1 MAEESRGASDLDFL
15 KDVPPPPG
23 EPSKG
28 NRFHLTLQ
36 ILAVPL
42 LILAVA
48 VGVFVFISYV
58 THDSL
63 TAAQLLALVNS
74 STGQVRKQYANE
86 FVRKLVMTRG
96 DVGRP
101 APKELAD
108 LVPGLLAGV
117 QALQRL
123 SPRTEEDDTALR
135 ILISALGAIQ
145 ERGSAPEL
153 VRIMNEEQDPYL
165 VAECLSA
172 LGSIGDPGSAPAIRA
187 HLKTGTDHV
196 RKYAAFN
203 LAALK
208 DPEQKGVLR
217 GLLHDDSVEVR
228 WNSAFGLAYY
238 HGDDSGAGILRS
250 MLTPQAIPKTAEN
263 YEWQRTHAILMAA
276 RGLAVIKD
284 RESLAKL
291 KEISEKDGAFEVR
304 DGCRQAI
311 AIIESK

>member
-1 MAEESRGASDLDFL
+1 MAEEARGTSDLEFL
-15 KDVPPPPG
+15 KDVPPPPE
-23 EPSKG
+23 EPSKK
-28 NRFHLTLQ
+28 NRVQLTLQ

-63 TAAQLLALVNS
+63 TAAQLLALVNG

-86 FVRKLVMTRG
+86 FVRKLVLTRG
-96 DVGRP
+96 DVSRP
-101 APKELAD
+101 APAELIE
-108 LVPGLLAGV
+108 LVPGLIAGIRTL
-117 QALQRL
+117 QAV
-123 SPRTEEDDTALR
+123 SPRTEEDDTTLR

-145 ERGSAPEL
+145 DRGSVPEL
-153 VRIMNEEQDPYL
+153 VRIMNEEKDAYL

-203 LAALK
+203 LAALR
-208 DPEQKGVLR
+208 DPGQKGVLR
-217 GLLHDDSVEVR
+217 GLLQDDAVEVR
-228 WNSAFGLAYY
+228 WNSAFGLAYF
-238 HGDDSGAGILRS
+238 HGDESGAGILRS

-291 KEISEKDGAFEVR
+291 KEISEKDGAIEVR
-304 DGCRQAI
+304 DGCRKAI